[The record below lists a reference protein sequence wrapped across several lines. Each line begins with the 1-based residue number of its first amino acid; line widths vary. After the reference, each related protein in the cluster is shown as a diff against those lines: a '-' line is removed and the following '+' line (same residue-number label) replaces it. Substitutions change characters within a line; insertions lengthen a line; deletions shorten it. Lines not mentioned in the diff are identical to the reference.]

1 MFFNLI
7 HLEILS
13 FFIYYHFMN
22 LSNIRNRYSFNAL
35 SLFGYIDTILL
46 ILCFIIFLKYM
57 DYGWMLFG
65 GLFCSVIVIT
75 IIGIFLST
83 YIYIYEHINENF
95 RIKNE
100 KFLSNKFIFFLQ
112 IIGVFLN
119 LIPLTLMSAL
129 FIR

>member
-1 MFFNLI
+1 
-7 HLEILS
+7 
-13 FFIYYHFMN
+13 MN
-22 LSNIRNRYSFNAL
+22 LKNIRNRYSFNAL

-46 ILCFIIFLKYM
+46 ILCFIIFFKYM

-65 GLFCSVIVIT
+65 GLFFSVIAIT

-83 YIYIYEHINENF
+83 YIYVYEHINENF

-100 KFLSNKFIFFLQ
+100 KILSNKFIFILQ
-112 IIGVFLN
+112 IMGVFLN
-119 LIPLTLMSAL
+119 LIPLALMTTL

>member
-1 MFFNLI
+1 
-7 HLEILS
+7 
-13 FFIYYHFMN
+13 
-22 LSNIRNRYSFNAL
+22 
-35 SLFGYIDTILL
+35 
-46 ILCFIIFLKYM
+46 
-57 DYGWMLFG
+57 MLFG

>member
-1 MFFNLI
+1 
-7 HLEILS
+7 
-13 FFIYYHFMN
+13 MN
-22 LSNIRNRYSFNAL
+22 LKNIRNRYSLNAL

-65 GLFCSVIVIT
+65 GLFCSVIAIT

-83 YIYIYEHINENF
+83 YVYIYEYINENF

-100 KFLSNKFIFFLQ
+100 KILSNKYIFIIQ
-112 IIGVFLN
+112 ILGVSLN
-119 LIPLTLMSAL
+119 LIPLTLMTAL

>member
-1 MFFNLI
+1 
-7 HLEILS
+7 
-13 FFIYYHFMN
+13 MN
-22 LSNIRNRYSFNAL
+22 LKNIRNRYSFNAL

-100 KFLSNKFIFFLQ
+100 KFLSNKFIFILQ
-112 IIGVFLN
+112 IIGVLLN